1 MIEHHPC
8 DCTAYRH
15 TGFNYILLADSK
27 SFGGFQNDSGMIQND
42 SVIYACDTESDRK
55 PNFMNAA
62 FARLSAAT
70 DFFHSDKV
78 IRLSAL

>member
-8 DCTAYRH
+8 DFGIRH
-15 TGFNYILLADSK
+15 IYFNYILFADSK
-27 SFGGFQNDSGMIQND
+27 SFGRFQNDSGIEND
-42 SVIYACDTESDRK
+42 SVIHACDTESDRK